1 MKKKSLKKYRYIS
14 NIIPDKDLIVS
25 LQRKTSG
32 SCLAIEPLNEGAV
45 W

>member
-1 MKKKSLKKYRYIS
+1 MS

-32 SCLAIEPLNEGAV
+32 SCLAIEPVKTGKLAKLY
-45 W
+45 